1 MSMYLA
7 DEGSNKVSDRPKPE
21 HHTFAEFMDM
31 ERGRLQQHAQG
42 KMADAI
48 GRALPGESQEEL
60 DRIAQKDQRL
70 AQEGMVPLKVGD
82 EIRYKHIDAL
92 TREDRPAR
100 IAVEK
105 EEVGWLME
113 RVRRRKEL
121 GS

>member
-48 GRALPGESQEEL
+48 GRALPGES
-60 DRIAQKDQRL
+60 QKDQRL